1 MNINYNKSPIFT
13 NDLENIKMKLDYRN
27 FKKIGIF
34 TNNPNDIRGLE
45 FLYLYERFIL
55 KSKKLKEKDKILR
68 NEFYAEID
76 GNKYL
81 NYKYYELLFNAQ
93 KFNNK
98 LKHIIEKE
106 KNISDFYFKKWYY
119 DLES

>member
-119 DLES
+119 DFT